1 MVQNNSSTIHKR
13 PMHWALSLHTVVRQ
27 VGPDSKAHAQLC
39 CAGMLWS
46 AINAM
51 PPYLL
56 LHLQIFGDHLSMQIA
71 CTLAGFFMT
80 LFTFAVIAAMW
91 LLSEPTGV
99 VAWAPGL

>member
-1 MVQNNSSTIHKR
+1 MSC
-13 PMHWALSLHTVVRQ
+13 
-27 VGPDSKAHAQLC
+27 KAHAQPC